1 MRYLFSIVG
10 VLLILIAAAPVL
22 RASPTGIS
30 ITGYDITNAV
40 PSGGGLWSN
49 TYNGTITAS
58 GFTNPETGP
67 DANYIGGTS
76 GTLNDGIFS
85 SSPSVN
91 NQLLDYS
98 NQATVNLILASS
110 SDVSEVIL
118 YGGPTGNNAIPPSL
132 TGVTVT
138 IGLQSWT
145 SPTLS
150 PTGTYNEYDLNL
162 IGTGLDLTPTSTIEL
177 SGFTGTFPDVVS
189 IDEVQVFGSAALTP
203 EPGTAILWLTGIGLM
218 ILMRKR
224 LAHLHQM
231 DTNNSLSLPAPR

>member
-40 PSGGGLWSN
+40 PSGGGAWSN

-58 GFTNPETGP
+58 GFTGNAGP
-67 DANYIGGTS
+67 DANYTGGTS

-85 SSPSVN
+85 SSADVN
-91 NQLLDYS
+91 NQLLDYG
-98 NQATVNLILASS
+98 NKAIVILILASP

-118 YGGPTGNNAIPPSL
+118 YGGPTGGNSIPPSL

-138 IGLQSWT
+138 IGSQSWT
-145 SPTLS
+145 STTLS

-177 SGFTGTFPDVVS
+177 SGFTGTFPNLVS
-189 IDEVQVFGSAALTP
+189 IDEVQVSGSAALTP

-224 LAHLHQM
+224 LAHLPQM
-231 DTNNSLSLPAPR
+231 DTNSSLSLPVPR